1 MGPNTGGGSSG
12 IRSLGGRFGQ
22 GHPCERLGQELTG
35 KFHRRLWTPTP
46 YSMSGSTMPERSFM
60 LLRCVALFAVFSYS
74 LFAQGILAVGEKKAG
89 KVGFYTV
96 AGERVG
102 EVQVG

>member
-1 MGPNTGGGSSG
+1 MTGSASLG
-12 IRSLGGRFGQ
+12 IDLLGGRLGK
-22 GHPCERLGQELTG
+22 GHPCKRYEQDFTG

-60 LLRCVALFAVFSYS
+60 LLRSVALFAAFSYS

-102 EVQVG
+102 